1 MRRNIMAMGMAL
13 GVVVF
18 CFLGTGCNNSDVNN
32 AINEVASYTDEKAD
46 VYNYATEL
54 VKDQLDAPS
63 TAIFPTYSSSYV
75 EEVDVSDSDC
85 DAGYVIRANVEC
97 ENMLGGRSTLDFT
110 VNVSVYHDEG
120 KMYGEVVSLQ

>member
-18 CFLGTGCNNSDVNN
+18 SFLGTGCNNPDVNN

-54 VKDQLDAPS
+54 VKDQLAAPS